1 VWRQVSGVGRLY
13 SWTIVEHQV
22 HPAYATP
29 YTVVLVSL
37 VEHPEVRLLGSLPG
51 RARLALDQPMEVW
64 FQDLSDG
71 VTLPQWRPVEATG
84 DSSETIILPE
94 QAEG

>member
-1 VWRQVSGVGRLY
+1 MWRQVSGAGRLY

-37 VEHPEVRLLGSLPG
+37 DEHPEVRLLGFLPG
-51 RARLALDQPMEVW
+51 RAGLAVDQPMEVW
-64 FQDLSDG
+64 FQDLAEG
-71 VTLPQWRPVEATG
+71 VSLPQWRPVETTA
-84 DSSETIILPE
+84 DLSETMLPR
-94 QAEG
+94 QAQG